1 MALGLY
7 QASPLLQVISGL
19 ETIESNQ
26 RHRNSDQRRRISVK
40 DDPGST
46 SCINGPDGLDS
57 RDSRDNRDG
66 QGSPQSCHLYRP
78 DPNCPDP
85 TNVDSDPAPIQPTP
99 HFCNLRIDHTQLG
112 FVGSTLKRSFK
123 SAVTGTWRHPGS
135 WGGKLERLGD

>member
-19 ETIESNQ
+19 ETIKSNQ

-57 RDSRDNRDG
+57 RDSWDGRDG
-66 QGSPQSCHLYRP
+66 RSKLPRP
-78 DPNCPDP
+78 NQCRFRSSADP
-85 TNVDSDPAPIQPTP
+85 TNTP
-99 HFCNLRIDHTQLG
+99 LLQFAD
-112 FVGSTLKRSFK
+112 
-123 SAVTGTWRHPGS
+123 
-135 WGGKLERLGD
+135 

>member
-57 RDSRDNRDG
+57 RDG

-78 DPNCPDP
+78 DP
-85 TNVDSDPAPIQPTP
+85 TNVDPAAPIQP
-99 HFCNLRIDHTQLG
+99 I
-112 FVGSTLKRSFK
+112 
-123 SAVTGTWRHPGS
+123 
-135 WGGKLERLGD
+135 